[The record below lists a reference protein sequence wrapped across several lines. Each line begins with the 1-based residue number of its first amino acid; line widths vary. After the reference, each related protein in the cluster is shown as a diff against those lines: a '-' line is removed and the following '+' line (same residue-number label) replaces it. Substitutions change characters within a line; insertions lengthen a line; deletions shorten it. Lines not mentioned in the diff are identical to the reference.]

1 MLSIIIP
8 TLNEEALLPGLLKS
22 IQIQEYKDYEVIV
35 SDAGSS
41 DKTINI
47 ARKYGCR
54 IVPGG
59 SPAVAR
65 NNGAKIARGE
75 YLLFL
80 DADVILPEH
89 FLRNILLEFIERK
102 LDVST
107 CFFKPLT
114 NKRIDFILHNIA
126 NNYIL
131 LTRKVHPHAP
141 GFCIL
146 SRRSI
151 HQRINGFNEEL
162 KMGEDHD
169 YVRRASKFGRF
180 GILSSGKI
188 LVSIRRL
195 DRDGRFNLSLKYL
208 AVEIHRII
216 IGEIRSEIFNYKFGY
231 GTKSG

>member
-47 ARKYGCR
+47 ARKYGCK
-54 IVPGG
+54 IVSGG

-65 NNGAKIARGE
+65 NNGVKIARGE

-89 FLRNILLEFIERK
+89 FLRNILHEFIKRK

-114 NKRIDFILHNIA
+114 NKRIDFILHSIA
-126 NNYIL
+126 NRYIF
-131 LTRKVHPHAP
+131 LTRKIHPHAP

-146 SRRSI
+146 SKRSI

-169 YVRRASKFGRF
+169 YVRRASKIGSF

-188 LVSIRRL
+188 LVSVRRL
-195 DRDGRFNLSLKYL
+195 DKDGRFNISLKYL
-208 AVEIHRII
+208 AVEIYRII

-231 GTKSG
+231 GMKSG